1 MDANAPLAPG
11 VFDLRA
17 AGATTAPVVTIQQL
31 AGGRVFRTFT
41 SYPRS
46 EAELVAKLDRIA
58 AGYNMTAT
66 RVTIS

>member
-1 MDANAPLAPG
+1 MITNTPLAAG
-11 VFDLRA
+11 VFDLRV
-17 AGATTAPVVTIQQL
+17 AGATAAPVVTIQQL
-31 AGGRVFRTFT
+31 TDGRVVRTFT

-58 AGYNMTAT
+58 TGYNMAAT